1 MKTAL
6 LLVAFTALLSACRST
21 PTSASAAIA
30 GDAVPFR
37 TLARGYQSGV
47 ATAAI
52 EVAHNADEW
61 RALWTRH
68 TAVTLPRPPLPDVDW
83 SKEMVVSVALG
94 ERPTAGFAL
103 EITQV
108 ALDKG
113 VLHVVAVE
121 KKPAKDAIVPMVIT
135 QPYHMIATARRD
147 GDVRLDLR

>member
-1 MKTAL
+1 MKIAL
-6 LLVAFTALLSACRST
+6 TLVAFTALLTACRST
-21 PTSASAAIA
+21 STPASDAMA

-37 TLARGYQSGV
+37 TIARGYQSGV

-68 TAVTLPRPPLPDVDW
+68 TSNALPRPPLPEVDW

-94 ERPTAGFAL
+94 ERSSAGFGV
-103 EITQV
+103 EITQL

-113 VLHVVAVE
+113 VLRVVALE

-135 QPYHMIATARRD
+135 QPFHMIATARRD
-147 GDVRLDLR
+147 GDVKLDLR